1 MDSLIKFKAASLR
14 QLDEAK
20 KDLQIGDIVFLTE
33 TEQFFM
39 IDGNGDYV
47 HISEETAKMMKETAD
62 AVGQMNGEISMS
74 LYEINQQII
83 SQLPTHNEEELKKD
97 IEIINKFEKSQN
109 TKYYMLLCK
118 EISYFTGFIKEITSV
133 ETLGE
138 VVIDC
143 IKAVGEI
150 KTIDNNDP
158 VYLDIWVTTKQGE
171 THCMHLFDYQY
182 GVVEF
187 GG

>member
-1 MDSLIKFKAASLR
+1 MDSLIKVKAASLK
-14 QLDEAK
+14 QIEEVK
-20 KDLQIGDIVFLTE
+20 KSLQIGDIVFLTE

-39 IDGNGDYV
+39 INGNGDYV
-47 HISEETAKMMKETAD
+47 HISEEMVKMLKETAD
-62 AVGQMNGEISMS
+62 TASKMKGEVSLS

-83 SQLPTHNEEELKKD
+83 SQLPTHTEEELKKD
-97 IEIINKFEKSQN
+97 IEIINNFEKKQN

-150 KTIDNNDP
+150 KTIDDSDP
-158 VYLDIWVTTKQGE
+158 SYLDIWITDKYGE
-171 THCMHLFDYQY
+171 TNCMHLFDYQY